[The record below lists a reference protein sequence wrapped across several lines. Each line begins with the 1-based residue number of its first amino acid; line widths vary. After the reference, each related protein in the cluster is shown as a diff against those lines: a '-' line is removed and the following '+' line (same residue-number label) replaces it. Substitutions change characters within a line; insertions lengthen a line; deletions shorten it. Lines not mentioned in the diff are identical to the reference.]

1 MIWFL
6 RVAFGIVLIAMLC
19 VTAWAGSIVAL
30 WKMPHDLATHP
41 WFIATLFD
49 TYFAFLTFWLWVAYK
64 ERSVLARVAWLIA
77 ILLLGNIAMAT
88 YMLIKLCRL
97 PSDAKLEALLLRENE
112 RR

>member
-6 RVAFGIVLIAMLC
+6 RIAFAAVLGTMLS
-19 VTAWAGSIVAL
+19 VTTWASNHVAL
-30 WKMPHDLATHP
+30 WKTPHAVATHP
-41 WFIATLFD
+41 WFIVTLFD

-64 ERSVLARVAWLIA
+64 ERTVLSRVTWLIA

-97 PSDAKLEALLLRENE
+97 PPDANLEALLLREK
-112 RR
+112 